1 MLTIRYLRAGKK
13 NQLFYRV
20 VVTDKKNPPRAGSF
34 LEIVGFVNPFT
45 KEKQLKADR
54 IKYWL
59 SVGAK
64 TSDTVNNLL
73 VKEKIIE
80 AKKIAVH
87 KKPKKKALEAKVKAQ
102 ASAEV
107 ETKKPAEPAVGE
119 QMPIAEEP
127 AASVPPDVG
136 TPADAKVLAGK
147 TASPEVTKEIASEVQ
162 ADIEAPTE

>member
-1 MLTIRYLRAGKK
+1 MLTIRYLRTGKK
-13 NQLFYRV
+13 NQPFYRV
-20 VVTDKKNPPRAGSF
+20 VVTDKKNPPRAGRF

-87 KKPKKKALEAKVKAQ
+87 KKPKKKALEAKAK
-102 ASAEV
+102 ASAAKAEA
-107 ETKKPAEPAVGE
+107 EKPAEPAAGE
-119 QMPIAEEP
+119 QAPAVEESKQAEE
-127 AASVPPDVG
+127 
-136 TPADAKVLAGK
+136 
-147 TASPEVTKEIASEVQ
+147 TASGPQGSAEVPASE
-162 ADIEAPTE
+162 AEKTE